1 MRTHGARDMSLPED
15 LKTNLTRKLKEDA
28 EKYKNEKISR
38 LEALYNEKKKDLLS
52 KYQEAVDE
60 FTKNLQ

>member
-1 MRTHGARDMSLPED
+1 MSLPED

-28 EKYKNEKISR
+28 EKYKNEKITR

-52 KYQEAVDE
+52 KYLEAVDE
-60 FTKNLQ
+60 FTKNLK

>member
-1 MRTHGARDMSLPED
+1 MSLPED